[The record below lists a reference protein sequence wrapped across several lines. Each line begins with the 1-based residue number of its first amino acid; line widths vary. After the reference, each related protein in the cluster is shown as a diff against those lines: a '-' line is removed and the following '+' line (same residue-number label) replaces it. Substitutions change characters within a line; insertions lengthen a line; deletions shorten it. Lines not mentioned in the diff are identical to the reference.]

1 MISKEEYDAFLEIDK
16 TGAPDRYFETDAVI
30 AEMCRSKFIEPIVTE
45 VGRQSVFYRGFHIL
59 PLGRRAIEE
68 YQTNLARDEREIQT
82 LEIANKSNEISA
94 EANNIA
100 KGAKKISGYSLVVSI
115 ASGLIAVASILV
127 AALT

>member
-1 MISKEEYDAFLEIDK
+1 
-16 TGAPDRYFETDAVI
+16 
-30 AEMCRSKFIEPIVTE
+30 MCRSKFIEPIVTE

-68 YQTNLARDEREIQT
+68 YQTNLALDEREIQT